1 MPRRLRSVPPPPPS
15 SPGLAHARPRLSSL
29 DSRNRDARF
38 RVSDAL
44 DAYLRSRRI
53 SNVEFAE
60 ATGLTEH
67 AVRDMR
73 EGLRP
78 IQLHRLALLP
88 EPHRSVLPVLL
99 LEAGR
104 ERAA

>member
-1 MPRRLRSVPPPPPS
+1 MSLRSVPPPPPS
-15 SPGLAHARPRLSSL
+15 SPGLVSARPRLPTL
-29 DSRNRDARF
+29 CPRDRETRF
-38 RVSDAL
+38 RCAEAL
-44 DAYLRSRRI
+44 DAYLRSRRV
-53 SNVEFAE
+53 SNVEAAE
-60 ATGLTEH
+60 AMRLTEH

-73 EGLRP
+73 AGLRP
-78 IQLHRLALLP
+78 IQLHKLALLP